1 MRNRNRNFSKNI
13 QQEQEEF
20 ERKSKQGIRRN
31 IINKYGDS
39 IEEKKDYDNQKKYLK
54 DSAAKES
61 TDRGAYQESQIKT
74 SGSESSQVHFNQN
87 VKKEEEDFRK
97 RNAQNPDNTRVGSP
111 HTYQKDSYIKEQTA
125 GSIHQESQVKT
136 SGSEPSQVRFNQN
149 VKKEEEDFR
158 KRNAQNPDN
167 TRVGSPHTYQK
178 DSYIKEQTAGSI
190 HQESQVKTSGSE
202 PSQVRFNQNVKKE
215 EEDFRKRN
223 AQNPDNTRV
232 GSPHTYQKDSYI
244 KEQTAG
250 SIHQE
255 SQVKTSGSEPSQVRF
270 NQNVKKEEEDFRKRN
285 AQNPDNT
292 RVGSLHTYQKDGYI
306 KEQTGG
312 SIHQE
317 SRIRTSGPES
327 SQAQFNR
334 NVKKEEEDFRKY
346 KSKYENA
353 QAVESHRFKG
363 KTELKKGASYNISI
377 QNDKTLP
384 STSMR
389 AIGVAQPK
397 REELNL
403 KNFRTPSMLPYRIT
417 GIEKTFLATGAKY
430 LIATTTNGTDTRKG
444 AEYAADIYGTSAQF
458 ITDQLRI
465 AVTKSMIRESN
476 KVLNSY
482 HDILKQTCGENGVTA
497 FGIIGN
503 ISSYKD
509 TMRMQK
515 GVNSILIAKY
525 GKAIKGTGW
534 VGYLNAMRFLAKNKN
549 NLDPEIRDLIK
560 NTFKRTSSIQMLKGN
575 TTRFRAIKNLGR
587 RKIRR
592 YLQQTDAGYG
602 LYFSIDIVSRTNSI
616 FRSSIFAVRSIL
628 KATEKA
634 MLLAAKTTAWA
645 AARSIKLASKL
656 VPDTIKQTKTVKK
669 IKGGTEKIGHAYKRT
684 KEVVNKGSGRLARTK
699 QNIAKFKRNPFGIR
713 TGMNNLGKK
722 ATGALTRRLNRT
734 ILAKPARALGKG
746 YRFLNGVISS
756 IGRVFSAIG
765 TAIST
770 VIHLIL
776 MGLLIIILCGFILSL
791 FSSIVTMIFSLF
803 DFNAHDKDI
812 REACLKQIEECYENQ
827 TKEFTRLRAQ
837 YRNVTLHYEN
847 IKDEDIYEEKEIAIH
862 ETTNSAEILSM
873 AVVYF
878 DFDIEK
884 AGKKKVTKYVEE
896 LYNGSHIMSI
906 IEKPYTYQDS
916 DGNDI
921 TVTDADVTLTTYY
934 FNQLFNC
941 ELKTGSSGV
950 IAGSEITEQVWNYLR
965 SAGVPAIQ
973 VAGIMG
979 NMQAESGFNPNVI
992 EYGNGIGFGLC
1003 QWSYG
1008 RRTALENYAK
1018 SKGKSPGDLEIQLE
1032 FLLTELGPG
1041 NFNSYHTGENNY
1053 NGFMNASD
1061 PETAAYY
1068 FMWGWERPAVWAGN
1082 SSIGM
1087 RQTAARTYYDTYK
1100 DREIITEEPEENE
1113 E

>member
-1 MRNRNRNFSKNI
+1 MSKRNQIFSKNI

-20 ERKSKQGIRRN
+20 ERKSKKVI
-31 IINKYGDS
+31 
-39 IEEKKDYDNQKKYLK
+39 KKDMVNKSTPAKIQKEVDK
-54 DSAAKES
+54 S
-61 TDRGAYQESQIKT
+61 
-74 SGSESSQVHFNQN
+74 SEASVYKPYFNQN
-87 VKKEEEDFRK
+87 TKKEEDFRK
-97 RNAQNPDNTRVGSP
+97 CNSQHDKV
-111 HTYQKDSYIKEQTA
+111 QA
-125 GSIHQESQVKT
+125 GSGTEHSSLFQRKSPDRVQINRDFHKETKIKSSESLGRQ
-136 SGSEPSQVRFNQN
+136 PYFNQN
-149 VKKEEEDFR
+149 IKKEEENFQ
-158 KRNAQNPDN
+158 KSNA
-167 TRVGSPHTYQK
+167 R
-178 DSYIKEQTAGSI
+178 
-190 HQESQVKTSGSE
+190 
-202 PSQVRFNQNVKKE
+202 
-215 EEDFRKRN
+215 
-223 AQNPDNTRV
+223 
-232 GSPHTYQKDSYI
+232 
-244 KEQTAG
+244 
-250 SIHQE
+250 
-255 SQVKTSGSEPSQVRF
+255 
-270 NQNVKKEEEDFRKRN
+270 
-285 AQNPDNT
+285 
-292 RVGSLHTYQKDGYI
+292 
-306 KEQTGG
+306 
-312 SIHQE
+312 
-317 SRIRTSGPES
+317 
-327 SQAQFNR
+327 
-334 NVKKEEEDFRKY
+334 
-346 KSKYENA
+346 YENA
-353 QAVESHRFKG
+353 KAVQDTGIGSGVEKQS
-363 KTELKKGASYNISI
+363 ELKKTDSFKVSI
-377 QNDKTLP
+377 ENTQLHTTTH
-384 STSMR
+384 SRT
-389 AIGVAQPK
+389 IGVEQPQK
-397 REELNL
+397 KELNL
-403 KNFRTPSMLPYRIT
+403 KNFHTPSMLPYRIT
-417 GIEKTFLATGAKY
+417 GIEKTLLVTGAKY
-430 LIATTTNGTDTRKG
+430 LIATATNGTDTRKG
-444 AEYAADIYGTSAQF
+444 AECAVDIYGTSAQF

-465 AVTKSMIRESN
+465 VMTKSMIRESN
-476 KVLNSY
+476 VVLKSY
-482 HDILKQTCGENGVTA
+482 HDILKKTCGENGITT

-509 TMRMQK
+509 AMRMQQ

-525 GKAIKGTGW
+525 GKGIKGNGWTG
-534 VGYLNAMRFLAKNKN
+534 YINAMRFLAKNKN
-549 NLDPEIRDLIK
+549 NLEPEIQKLIT
-560 NTFKRTSSIQMLKGN
+560 NTFKRTSSIQMIKGN
-575 TTRFRAIKNLGR
+575 ATHLRAIKNFGR

-602 LYFSIDIVSRTNSI
+602 LYFTMDIISRTNSMV
-616 FRSSIFAVRSIL
+616 RSSIFAVRSAL
-628 KATEKA
+628 RAAEKA
-634 MLLAAKTTAWA
+634 MLLTAKATAWA
-645 AARSIKLASKL
+645 TAKSIKLASKL
-656 VPDTIKQTKTVKK
+656 VPDAVKQTKTVKNVK
-669 IKGGTEKIGHAYKRT
+669 RGSEKIGHGYKKAKDVIHKKRG
-684 KEVVNKGSGRLARTK
+684 K
-699 QNIAKFKRNPFGIR
+699 IAKARQNLVKFQRNPFGIR
-713 TGMNNLGKK
+713 TGMNKLGKK
-722 ATGALTRRLNRT
+722 TTDALTRRLNKT
-734 ILAKPARALGKG
+734 IFAKPARALGKG
-746 YRFLNGVISS
+746 YHFINRMISS
-756 IGRVFSAIG
+756 IGRAISAVG

-770 VIHLIL
+770 LIHVIL
-776 MGLLIIILCGFILSL
+776 MGLLLFILCGFLVSL

-803 DFNAHDKDI
+803 DFNSHDKDI

-827 TKEFTRLRAQ
+827 TQEFTRLRGQ
-837 YRNVTLHYEN
+837 YRNVTIHYES
-847 IKDEDIYEEKEIAIH
+847 IKDEDVYTDKEIAIH

-906 IEKPYTYQDS
+906 IEKPYTYQDA

-1087 RQTAARTYYDTYK
+1087 RQTAAKTYYDTYK